1 MCRDVLRKQLVE
13 FYNEGMSVDQI
24 CSEYGVPKSTFYR
37 WIRKSK
43 AEAPRISSE
52 DINIIVS
59 KINELEEE
67 VMTYKKILQ
76 LLKHQQAEVAR

>member
-1 MCRDVLRKQLVE
+1 MCRETLRKQLVE
-13 FYNEGMSVDQI
+13 YYNEGMSVDQI

-37 WIRKSK
+37 WIRKSRS
-43 AEAPRISSE
+43 EAPKISS
-52 DINIIVS
+52 DDVNIIIT

-76 LLKHQQAEVAR
+76 LLRHQQAGA